1 MSYDIYQLIQLAQSS
16 NNVERNNA
24 ENTLLELADSDAS
37 SILTTLMD
45 VATDNG
51 KTSTNV
57 IQSVLTSRQF
67 ALLTIRKL
75 ITFYWSPA
83 FESYRNTS
91 SLDPDTKTMIR
102 DSLLKLSLDPN
113 QDTKLYNSASYCI
126 VQIAAVDFPDQW
138 PQLLPTLYNC
148 VTDIDVAN
156 PQPSLNA
163 ISILNEIYDDI
174 ISEDMFFD
182 GGIGIETLKIVSQ
195 LSVNINSQVEGT
207 TDSLNVSVK
216 FKVGAMKL
224 FNACLLQ
231 MSAVTSNSS
240 SDRKH
245 FVKDIVLKSLEMLS
259 QMLLQYCNNFNKL
272 IFQLKSLI
280 YQNLVLLKSDFPV
293 KLFPNQWLKN
303 FKERSVQDLSLLK
316 DWYLH
321 NSEQLQLDDTLW
333 QQFNEYAI
341 QILEFLSLCNHTI
354 QLTENDHSLVLQSML
369 TLSCLNDSTRDT
381 WLNDPNEFISK
392 ESGVSAN
399 YTIRDQVAD
408 YLSNLS
414 GQTLQITFQ
423 NIVEYIM
430 NHMTNNTKLL
440 ESSLYMLQC
449 VLIDGENNPFTNED
463 IDNDKETGSLRI
475 KSINEFESFI
485 DALFMYQF
493 QSNDPLLASRIIL
506 LVPKLLDNFM
516 NTLPNVKLMTTNY
529 LIKSVERGMNIMLQD
544 QDNGHLILCSI
555 LIAFTYYS
563 YYAELS
569 SILNFELCSQVQ
581 LNLLKLVNYL
591 SQDAEEDTNGLLIE
605 VLNNI
610 INCNSESTDFK
621 IVRQEFTSVLSI
633 SSKDPSN
640 IQIVVESQDCL
651 EKLLANITTER
662 YVSFM
667 ELCLPSFIHII
678 QGNATTRFKYSPLL
692 SLILEFITVFM
703 KKKPTDGPLP
713 TKFCE
718 YIWEPL
724 IQILQTSVEDEV
736 LQLSTDAFTYLI
748 HNTDREIIKPQLST
762 IVNILERLLSMDV
775 SDTAAMNVGSLIV
788 TICGKFNNEL
798 SDLIP
803 QILKAAVNRLIN
815 VKHITTQ
822 ENLVSLLCFLT
833 YNDPLQTLNFLF
845 EMSMEQQQE
854 SSSQVHLNVVQTIFN
869 KWFETFEIIR
879 GERKIKDNV
888 IALSKIFFLSDTRLH
903 DIIVNGEL
911 IPYDGDLII
920 TRSMAKKMPDRYTQV
935 NVYTKIVKLFCNEL
949 EYRTRKTN
957 PEKYITSDIKHM
969 DDMSDN
975 NIDSDNNMNNA
986 GDNADDD
993 EWEDVDD
1000 VLDYEK
1006 LKEYIDD
1013 DDDDDDEAYHEDTE
1027 LNPEQAEAQEITG
1040 IVDVPQSLVQLL
1052 VEFFKE
1058 ATTSNVNGF
1067 QNIYNSLNDNE
1078 KAVLTQNLV

>member
-1 MSYDIYQLIQLAQSS
+1 MSCDIYQLIQLAQSS
-16 NNVERNNA
+16 NNVNRNNA
-24 ENTLLELADSDAS
+24 ESTLLELADSNAS
-37 SILTTLMD
+37 SVLTALMN
-45 VATDNG
+45 VATNKEDN
-51 KTSTNV
+51 STFTV
-57 IQSVLTSRQF
+57 QSTLTSRQF

-91 SLDPDTKTMIR
+91 SLDLDTKTMIR
-102 DSLLKLSLDPN
+102 NSLLKLCLDPN

-138 PQLLPTLYNC
+138 LQLLPDLYNC
-148 VTDIDVAN
+148 IIIIDMAN
-156 PQPSLNA
+156 PQPALNA

-174 ISEDMFFD
+174 ISENMFFD

-195 LSVNINSQVEGT
+195 LATDMNPHTNSPTE
-207 TDSLNVSVK
+207 SLSVSVK
-216 FKVGAMKL
+216 LKIGSMKL

-231 MSAVTSNSS
+231 MSTVTSNSS
-240 SDRKH
+240 DDRKH
-245 FVKDIVLKSLEMLS
+245 FVKDIVSKSLETLS
-259 QMLLQYCNNFNKL
+259 QTLSQYGDNFNKL

-280 YQNLVLLKSDFPV
+280 YQNLVLIKSDFPV
-293 KLFPNQWLKN
+293 KLFSNKWIEN
-303 FKERSVQDLSLLK
+303 FKGRSVQDLSLLK
-316 DWYLH
+316 NWYV
-321 NSEQLQLDDTLW
+321 NNNEQLLLDGTLL

-341 QILEFLSLCNHTI
+341 QILEFLSLCNGTI
-354 QLTENDHSLVLQSML
+354 QLTETDHSTVLQSML
-369 TLSCLNDSTRDT
+369 TLSCLDDSTRDT

-392 ESGVSAN
+392 ENGLSAN

-423 NIVEYIM
+423 NIVQYIM
-430 NHMTNNTKLL
+430 NNMTNSPKLL
-440 ESSLYMLQC
+440 ESSIYMLQC
-449 VLIDGENNPFTNED
+449 VLIGGENSEE
-463 IDNDKETGSLRI
+463 NDSFRI
-475 KSINEFESFI
+475 KSINEFETFI
-485 DALFMYQF
+485 DALFMYQY
-493 QSNDPLLASRIIL
+493 QSNDALLASRIIL
-506 LVPKLLDNFM
+506 VIPKLLDNFM
-516 NTLPNVKLMTTNY
+516 DILPDVKVMTTNY

-544 QDNGHLILCSI
+544 QDSDNLILSSI
-555 LIAFTYYS
+555 LIAFTYYA

-569 SILNFELCSQVQ
+569 SVLDFELCSQLQ
-581 LNLLKLVNYL
+581 LNLLKLVNHL

-610 INCNSESTDFK
+610 INCNTEATDFK
-621 IVRQEFTSVLSI
+621 IIRQEFTLVLSI

-640 IQIVVESQDCL
+640 IQIVVESQECL
-651 EKLLANITTER
+651 KKLLANITTER

-667 ELCLPSFIHII
+667 ALCLPSFVHII
-678 QGNATTRFKYSPLL
+678 QGNAITGFKYSPLL
-692 SLILEFITVFM
+692 SLILEFLTVFM

-718 YIWEPL
+718 YIWKPL
-724 IQILQTSVEDEV
+724 IQILQASVEDEV

-748 HNTDREIIKPQLST
+748 HNTNREIIKPQLST
-762 IVNILERLLSMDV
+762 IVNILERLLSMNV
-775 SDTAAMNVGSLIV
+775 SDTAAMNVGSLII
-788 TICGKFNNEL
+788 TICSKFNNEL

-815 VKHITTQ
+815 VKHVATQ

-833 YNDPLQTLNFLF
+833 YSDPLQTLNFLLQ
-845 EMSMEQQQE
+845 MSMEQQQE
-854 SSSQVHLNVVQTIFN
+854 PLPQSQVNVVQAVFN

-888 IALSKIFFLSDTRLH
+888 IALSKIFFLSDTRLNNVT
-903 DIIVNGEL
+903 VNGEL

-920 TRSMAKKMPDRYTQV
+920 TRSMAKKMPDRYTQIS
-935 NVYTKIVKLFCNEL
+935 VYTKIVKLFCNEL
-949 EYRTRKTN
+949 EYRTRKAD
-957 PEKYITSDIKHM
+957 PEKYITSDIKHI
-969 DDMSDN
+969 DDRSDN
-975 NIDSDNNMNNA
+975 NIDTNNNMNNTNN
-986 GDNADDD
+986 GDDDDD

-1006 LKEYIDD
+1006 LKEFIEDD
-1013 DDDDDDEAYHEDTE
+1013 NDDETYHENTE

-1040 IVDVPQSLVQLL
+1040 IMDIPQSLVQLL
-1052 VEFFKE
+1052 IEFFKE
-1058 ATTSNVNGF
+1058 ATASNANEF
-1067 QNIYNSLNDNE
+1067 QNIYNSLNDSE

>member
-1 MSYDIYQLIQLAQSS
+1 MSYDIYQLIQQAQSPD
-16 NNVERNNA
+16 NVERNNA
-24 ENTLLELADSDAS
+24 ENTLLKLADSNAS
-37 SILTTLMD
+37 SVLTTLMN
-45 VATDNG
+45 VAINNRDN
-51 KTSTNV
+51 STNDV
-57 IQSVLTSRQF
+57 QSLLTSRQF
-67 ALLTIRKL
+67 SLLTIRKL

-83 FESYRNTS
+83 FESYRDTS
-91 SLDPDTKTMIR
+91 SLDQTTKTFIR
-102 DSLLKLSLDPN
+102 DSLLKLCLDPN

-148 VTDIDVAN
+148 VTNINLIN

-163 ISILNEIYDDI
+163 ISILNDIYDDI

-195 LSVNINSQVEGT
+195 LSTESDTQVKNT
-207 TDSLNVSVK
+207 NDPLSITIK
-216 FKVGAMKL
+216 FKIGAMKL

-231 MSAVTSNSS
+231 MSTVTSNSTKE
-240 SDRKH
+240 RKH
-245 FVKDIVLKSLEMLS
+245 FVKDIILKSLDMLS
-259 QMLLQYCNNFNKL
+259 QMLLQYCNDFNKL
-272 IFQLKSLI
+272 TFQLKSLI
-280 YQNLVLLKSDFPV
+280 YQNLALIKSDFPV
-293 KLFPNQWLKN
+293 KLFPNQWIRN
-303 FKERSVQDLSLLK
+303 FKERSIQDLSLLK
-316 DWYLH
+316 DWYIS
-321 NSEQLQLDDTLW
+321 NNEQLQSDDTLW

-341 QILEFLSLCNHTI
+341 QILELLSLCNQTV
-354 QLTENDHSLVLQSML
+354 QLTDNEQSVVLQSML
-369 TLSCLNDSTRDT
+369 TLSCLDDSTRNT
-381 WLNDPNEFISK
+381 WLNDPNEFVSK
-392 ESGVSAN
+392 ENGLSAN
-399 YTIRDQVAD
+399 FTIRDQVAD

-414 GQTLQITFQ
+414 GNTLQITFQ
-423 NIVEYIM
+423 NIVQYII
-430 NHMTNNTKLL
+430 NNMTNNPKLL

-449 VLIDGENNPFTNED
+449 ILIGGENVNADE
-463 IDNDKETGSLRI
+463 ETSGLIITSV
-475 KSINEFESFI
+475 NEFESFI
-485 DALFMYQF
+485 DTLFMYQF
-493 QSNDPLLASRIIL
+493 QTNDPLLSSRIIL
-506 LVPKLLDNFM
+506 VVPKLLDKFMDSLPDVKVMTINF
-516 NTLPNVKLMTTNY
+516 LVKS
-529 LIKSVERGMNIMLQD
+529 IERGMNSMQQD
-544 QDNGHLILCSI
+544 EDNVCLILSSL

-563 YYAELS
+563 DYAELS
-569 SILNFELCSQVQ
+569 SVLEHDTCSQVQ
-581 LNLLKLVNYL
+581 VSLLKIVNYL

-610 INCNSESTDFK
+610 INCNTESTDFK
-621 IVRQEFTSVLSI
+621 IIRQEFTSVLSI
-633 SSKDPSN
+633 SGKDSSN
-640 IQIVVESQDCL
+640 IQIVVESQECL

-678 QGNATTRFKYSPLL
+678 EGNAATGFKYSPLL

-718 YIWEPL
+718 YIWKPL

-736 LQLSTDAFTYLI
+736 LQLATDAFTYLI
-748 HNTDREIIKPQLST
+748 HNTDREVTKPQLST

-788 TICGKFNNEL
+788 TICNKFNNEL

-803 QILKAAVNRLIN
+803 QILRAAVNRLIN
-815 VKHITTQ
+815 VKHVTTQ
-822 ENLVSLLCFLT
+822 ENLVSLLCFLV

-845 EMSMEQQQE
+845 QMSMEQQQK
-854 SSSQVHLNVVQTIFN
+854 QLQANVVETIFN

-888 IALSKIFFLSDTRLH
+888 IALSKIFFLSDARLNNVM
-903 DIIVNGEL
+903 VNDEL

-935 NVYTKIVKLFCNEL
+935 NVYIKIVKVFCSEL
-949 EYRTRKTN
+949 EYRTKKTDS
-957 PEKYITSDIKHM
+957 EKYITSDIKHM
-969 DDMSDN
+969 GDMSAKK
-975 NIDSDNNMNNA
+975 IDADNNMNNT
-986 GDNADDD
+986 GDCDNDDDD

-1006 LKEYIDD
+1006 LKEFIDE
-1013 DDDDDDEAYHEDTE
+1013 DEDEDEVYHEDTDI
-1027 LNPEQAEAQEITG
+1027 NPEQAEAEEITG
-1040 IVDVPQSLVQLL
+1040 IVDVPQTLVQLL

-1058 ATTSNVNGF
+1058 ATTGNVNGF

-1078 KAVLTQNLV
+1078 KAVITQNLI